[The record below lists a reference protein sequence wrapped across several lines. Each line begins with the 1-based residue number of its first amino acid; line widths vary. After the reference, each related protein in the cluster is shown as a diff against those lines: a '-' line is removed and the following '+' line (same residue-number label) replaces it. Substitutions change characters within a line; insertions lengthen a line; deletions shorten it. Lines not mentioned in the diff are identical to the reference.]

1 MKKERIESAMHQ
13 LRYVSLTAVI
23 ASGLGSILMFVI
35 GAIKTG
41 KAYLVMFPGDD
52 SAIFLSAKQA
62 ITSIVQAIDAF
73 LIGLVLMIFSGGI
86 YKLFIHDSETASPRI
101 DSWVKVTSISQLKR
115 SLVEMVLVIM
125 FVRALEGG
133 LAIEPSDFE
142 WEHLVLPVTI
152 LMLALALKFMDL
164 RER

>member
-1 MKKERIESAMHQ
+1 MKIERIESTMHQ
-13 LRYVSLTAVI
+13 LRYVSLTAVV

-41 KAYLVMFPGDD
+41 KAYLVMFVGDD
-52 SAIFLSAKQA
+52 SHLAMSAKQA
-62 ITSIVQAIDAF
+62 ISYVVQGIDAF
-73 LIGLVLMIFSGGI
+73 LIGLVLMIFAGGI
-86 YKLFIHDSETASPRI
+86 YKLFVHDPEIASPRI

-115 SLVEMVLVIM
+115 NLVEMVLVIM
-125 FVRALEGG
+125 FVRALEGS

-142 WEHLVLPVTI
+142 WEHLVLPLTI
-152 LMLALALKFMDL
+152 LTLALALKFMGL